1 MKYFFL
7 MMASAENVELEQRMA
22 EALGVTVPKKQ
33 KTNPDLPENQ
43 PQDINSNDTT
53 SNHKDDMPT
62 QESNVHPTENDDCN
76 IEEIIVPSSPCKDK
90 ESISKHTSDIHDIEI
105 PTLDISC
112 DNNTDPDQ
120 NLKTFVDEAVIV
132 PEHNDKQEYSM
143 DIEEHLPVDDNNP
156 VSIPLITPSNN
167 ATIKPL
173 IDSGISDTSESDDQK
188 EGEPAPPPQTTT
200 HTADPVPS
208 QNPPAEDDMD
218 NEVMG
223 LTHMDLPIVTSHRTH
238 SPEIWVSNHPSLF
251 HKPFIISIL
260 IHPVPTHPKSLS
272 HGAIAQPHQS

>member
-33 KTNPDLPENQ
+33 TTNPEPPENQ

-53 SNHKDDMPT
+53 SNHKDDMPN
-62 QESNVHPTENDDCN
+62 QESNVHPNENDDYN
-76 IEEIIVPSSPCKDK
+76 IEEIIVPSSPYIDK
-90 ESISKHTSDIHDIEI
+90 ESVPKHTYDIHDIEM
-105 PTLDISC
+105 PALDTSC

-143 DIEEHLPVDDNNP
+143 DIEEHPPVDNNNT

-188 EGEPAPPPQTTT
+188 EREPAPPPQTTT
-200 HTADPVPS
+200 HTADDPVPS
-208 QNPPAEDDMD
+208 QNTSAEDDVD
-218 NEVMG
+218 NEVMN
-223 LTHMDLPIVTSHRTH
+223 LTHIDLPTVTSHRTH
-238 SPEIWVSNHPSLF
+238 SPEIWVSNHPSSIF
-251 HKPFIISIL
+251 PIPYNTSIL
-260 IHPVPTHPKSLS
+260 IS
-272 HGAIAQPHQS
+272 

>member
-1 MKYFFL
+1 

-33 KTNPDLPENQ
+33 KTNPEPPENQ

-53 SNHKDDMPT
+53 SNQKDVMPT
-62 QESNVHPTENDDCN
+62 QESNVHPNENDDCN
-76 IEEIIVPSSPCKDK
+76 IEEIIVPSSPCIDQ
-90 ESISKHTSDIHDIEI
+90 ESVRKHTYDIHDIEI
-105 PTLDISC
+105 PTLDISS

-143 DIEEHLPVDDNNP
+143 DIEEHLPVDNNNT

-173 IDSGISDTSESDDQK
+173 RDSGISDTSKSDDQK

-200 HTADPVPS
+200 HTADPLSS

-223 LTHMDLPIVTSHRTH
+223 LTRHMDLPIVTSHRTH

-260 IHPVPTHPKSLS
+260 ITSVLPLPKSLS
-272 HGAIAQPHQS
+272 LGAFAPSP

>member
-33 KTNPDLPENQ
+33 KTNPEPPENQ

-76 IEEIIVPSSPCKDK
+76 IEEIIVPSSPCIDK
-90 ESISKHTSDIHDIEI
+90 GSIPKHTYDIHDVEI
-105 PTLDISC
+105 LTLDISS

-143 DIEEHLPVDDNNP
+143 DIEEHLPVDNNNT
-156 VSIPLITPSNN
+156 VSLPLITPSNN

-173 IDSGISDTSESDDQK
+173 IASKISDTSKSDDQK

-200 HTADPVPS
+200 HTADDPVPS
-208 QNPPAEDDMD
+208 QNSPAEDDVD

-223 LTHMDLPIVTSHRTH
+223 LTHMDLPTVTSHRTH
-238 SPEIWVSNHPSLF
+238 SPEIWVCNHPSS
-251 HKPFIISIL
+251 ISL
-260 IHPVPTHPKSLS
+260 YPTIHPY
-272 HGAIAQPHQS
+272 